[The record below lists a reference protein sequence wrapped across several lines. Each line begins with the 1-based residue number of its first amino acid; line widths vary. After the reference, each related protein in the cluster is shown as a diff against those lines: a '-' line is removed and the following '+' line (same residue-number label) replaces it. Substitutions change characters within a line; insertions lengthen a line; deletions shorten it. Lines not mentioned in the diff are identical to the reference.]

1 LLCSKKILLPNYTS
15 HQAFD
20 KLKELKKQFS
30 QTNKLKDLPTNIT
43 LLQTYREL
51 INQNKILAN
60 KTVEQLLKKDQLDP
74 NRE

>member
-1 LLCSKKILLPNYTS
+1 MLKEDIITQLYESPS
-15 HQAFD
+15 FD

-60 KTVEQLLKKDQLDP
+60 KTVEQLLKKRSIRSQS
-74 NRE
+74 